1 MEEWEEEMEVEVME
15 KKEEMEMEGL
25 EKKEEMEEEKE
36 KEKMETRLPDYPTS
50 YRLIYGGLRPEVS

>member
-1 MEEWEEEMEVEVME
+1 ME

-25 EKKEEMEEEKE
+25 EKKEEMEEE

>member
-1 MEEWEEEMEVEVME
+1 MEVEVME